1 MTASLRDL
9 LRTVRQQRTPASERR
24 IRHAYLVAE
33 AAHRGQRRANGDP
46 YITHPLAVAGIA
58 TRLGADEDTVC
69 AALLHDVVEDCGYP
83 ADWFRVQFGATVAGL
98 VEAMSQKATRDHVLR
113 TAGEDTAAHR
123 NLLILSLADRLHNMR
138 TLRPLPTARRR
149 WAALDTLEAHVPAA
163 RVLGLPAVERELE
176 DLAARALRTSLHD
189 DDHGWPQRFLS
200 VAVGLLPRRARA
212 RWLEEWVGELAAMP
226 SPRDRARFTWG
237 VVRSVPRLALR
248 LRRPGG

>member
-1 MTASLRDL
+1 MADPLRGL
-9 LRTVRQQRTPASERR
+9 LRTVGTDRR
-24 IRHAYLVAE
+24 IRQAYLVAE
-33 AAHRGQRRANGDP
+33 AVHRGQRRANGDP

-58 TRLGADEDTVC
+58 ARMGAGEDTVC

-83 ADWFRVQFGATVAGL
+83 ADAVRAQFGATVAGL
-98 VEAMSQKATRDHVLR
+98 VEAMSQKETRARILR
-113 TAGEDTAAHR
+113 EGAAAHR
-123 NLLILSLADRLHNMR
+123 DLVVLSLADRLHNLR

-163 RVLGLPAVERELE
+163 RALGLPSVERELE

-212 RWLEEWVGELAAMP
+212 RWLEEWVGELAAIP
-226 SPRDRARFTWG
+226 TARDRAGFTWG

-248 LRRPGG
+248 LRRPGGTV